1 MPSAVTAF
9 SVKIASPGDTAI
21 EGVIAREV
29 IAKWNSDHCWD
40 EKKVLVP
47 VCGSEAESNDKNC
60 CDLLVAFF
68 CTSLGAPSDETARD
82 ADVDIDRQ
90 VKAGRP
96 VLVYFSQGR
105 VDFAGANAEEVRS
118 LEQFK
123 KKYPAEASVDCFSD
137 EKEFRAKFAQQLDAT
152 ISRHAHFQ
160 TAGHAAAVTPTVVA
174 EAHPPAP
181 VYSKEAQVLLMN
193 ACDDPEAYLART
205 DDSRGLKIQVNGR
218 QFVEVGNAESAATW
232 KAAFDELIAHGLIRD
247 AGYNLFQVSAKGFE
261 FLETLGKYPIGYI
274 AELGSV

>member
-29 IAKWNSDHCWD
+29 IAEWNSDHGW
-40 EKKVLVP
+40 EQKKVLVP
-47 VCGSEAESNDKNC
+47 VCGSEADSNDKNC

-68 CTSLGAPSDETARD
+68 CTSLGAPSDETARLPD
-82 ADVDIDRQ
+82 LAIDRQ

-96 VLVYFSQGR
+96 ALVYFSQGR
-105 VDFAGANAEEVRS
+105 VDFAGADAEETRT
-118 LEQFK
+118 LEEFK
-123 KKYPAEASVDCFSD
+123 KKYPAEAGIDSFSD

-152 ISRHAHFQ
+152 VSRHLHFQ
-160 TAGHAAAVTPTVVA
+160 SAVHGAAVIPAVVA
-174 EAHPPAP
+174 EPHPAAP

-218 QFVEVGNAESAATW
+218 QFVEAGKPESAAMW
-232 KAAFDELIAHGLIRD
+232 KGAFEELIAHGLVRN